1 MEDQEVSKC
10 RPCIYMSVQLL
21 GLHISLVFD
30 QIFGLAYLG
39 SSDDRGDVRLGLTG
53 LHLGI
58 RGNFDLN
65 EILIELYG
73 EDLKFKET

>member
-1 MEDQEVSKC
+1 MKQYKK
-10 RPCIYMSVQLL
+10 R
-21 GLHISLVFD
+21 
-30 QIFGLAYLG
+30 AYLG
-39 SSDDRGDVRLGLTG
+39 SSEDRGDVRLGLTG